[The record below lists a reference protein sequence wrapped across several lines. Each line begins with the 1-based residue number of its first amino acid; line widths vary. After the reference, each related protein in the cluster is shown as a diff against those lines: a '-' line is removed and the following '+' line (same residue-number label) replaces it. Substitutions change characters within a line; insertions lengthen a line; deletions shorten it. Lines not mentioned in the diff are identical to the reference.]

1 MKLCVVLD
9 ANNIVT
15 NYGVC
20 LDDTH
25 MPFVNGVIVYTD
37 LDLDVI
43 EIVGN
48 YKVAEGVLVELADE
62 ENQITETKPTVSQR
76 IAVLQEKISVLQT
89 QVPLQISELEAQI
102 CELVFAD
109 MEGDED

>member
-1 MKLCVVLD
+1 MLIAVKTDVNNVVVSYAVVL
-9 ANNIVT
+9 NNDL
-15 NYGVC
+15 NYEGA
-20 LDDTH
+20 L
-25 MPFVNGVIVYTD
+25 IETD
-37 LDLDVI
+37 LDLDLI
-43 EIVGN
+43 QLVGN
-48 YKVAEGVLVELADE
+48 YKVADGVLVELAE
-62 ENQITETKPTVSQR
+62 EEKQTIETKPTVSQR